1 LVGWGCTVE
10 IGIMNIHGRRMEISC
25 DVEVGIM
32 TIHKRRMSFE
42 CNLDPKLII
51 IHGEIGVMW
60 SLE

>member
-1 LVGWGCTVE
+1 
-10 IGIMNIHGRRMEISC
+10 MNIHGRRMEISC
-25 DVEVGIM
+25 NVEVGIM
-32 TIHKRRMSFE
+32 TIHKRRMSLE